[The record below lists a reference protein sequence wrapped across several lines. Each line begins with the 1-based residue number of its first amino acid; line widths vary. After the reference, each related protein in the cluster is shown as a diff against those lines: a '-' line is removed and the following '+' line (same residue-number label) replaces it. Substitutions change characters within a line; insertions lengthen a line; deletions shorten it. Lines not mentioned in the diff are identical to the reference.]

1 MLRSSAHTRAQA
13 RKQAR
18 SPISVRAA
26 ALLALGVVFAFVRTT
41 AAATA
46 PGNSPAPTT
55 VAPATPI
62 TFNRDIAPLIFKNCS
77 GCHRPGE
84 VAPFALLTYEDA
96 RKRAKLL
103 AKVVGERFMPPWKA
117 DPAVGKFHDVRRLSD
132 AQIALVQNWAA
143 AGAPEGRPEDLPAAP
158 KFTSDWALGEP
169 DLILQPTEAF
179 RVEAE
184 GRDVFR
190 AFVLPTGSKEDRHIS
205 AIDFRPGNRAVVH
218 HVIAYLDTTGQ
229 ARKLQAA
236 ATGGPGFATGG
247 GPGFIGAEW
256 LEGWAPGKIPRH
268 LPERHGKLIPA
279 GADVVLQVHY
289 HRTGKAE
296 RDQTRVGL
304 YFTKGPVDHR
314 VHVSRVNS
322 RGLQIPPGETNFLAR
337 GSIPVPA
344 EATVLE
350 IFPHMH
356 LLGREMTVTAMLPDG
371 REIGMIHVPDWDY
384 NWQLG
389 YAYET
394 PLKLPR
400 GSRIDLV
407 ARYDNSEQNPRN
419 PNHPPKL
426 VRWGEQT
433 TDEMCIA
440 FLSYTT
446 DAPFRSNAAVAAAG
460 AKVWQNLSKALR
472 DELLRRFDKNGDGVL
487 DESERAEAVR
497 YWQSLK
503 QGAGK

>member
-1 MLRSSAHTRAQA
+1 MLH
-13 RKQAR
+13 
-18 SPISVRAA
+18 SPISLRAA
-26 ALLALGVVFAFVRTT
+26 GLLALAVFFAT
-41 AAATA
+41 ARATIAATVA
-46 PGNSPAPTT
+46 VNSPAP
-55 VAPATPI
+55 VAPAAAV
-62 TFNRDIAPLIFKNCS
+62 TFNHDIAPLLFKNCS
-77 GCHRPGE
+77 SCHRPGE
-84 VAPFALLTYEDA
+84 VAPFALLNYEDA

-103 AKVVGERFMPPWKA
+103 AKVVGDRFMPPWKA

-132 AQIALVQNWAA
+132 AQIALVQNWVA
-143 AGAPEGRPEDLPAAP
+143 AGAPEGRAEDLPVAP
-158 KFTSDWALGEP
+158 KFTSEWALGEP
-169 DLILQPTEAF
+169 GLILQPTEAYHL
-179 RVEAE
+179 EAE
-184 GRDVFR
+184 GRDVYR
-190 AFVLPTGSKEDRHIS
+190 AFVIPTGFTEDRYIS

-236 ATGGPGFATGG
+236 ATGPGFTTGG

-268 LPERHGKLIPA
+268 LPARHGKLIPA

-289 HRTGKAE
+289 HRTGKPE

-304 YFTKGPVDHR
+304 YFAQGTVDHR

-322 RGLQIPPGETNFLAR
+322 RGLQIPPGETNFIAR

-344 EATVLE
+344 DATVLE

-356 LLGREMTVTAMLPDG
+356 LLGREMTVTATLPDG
-371 REIGMIHVPDWDY
+371 REIGMVHVPDWDF

-407 ARYDNSEQNPRN
+407 ARFDNSEQNPRN

-433 TDEMCIA
+433 NDEMCIA

-446 DAPFRSNAAVAAAG
+446 DTPFRTGAAGVAG

-472 DELLRRFDKNGDGVL
+472 EELLRRFDKNGNGVL
-487 DESERAEAVR
+487 DESERAEALR